1 MIFPQT
7 DTQTQTKSPLF
18 SFDLP
23 ADLPAVQEVDV
34 MTFANQFDDPSVR
47 VKIERLEHMM
57 RQFGGVTI
65 EPKHHFAKG
74 LYAREIFIPKGTL
87 LTGKIHKHEHLNI
100 VSKGDISVLTEAGP
114 QRIKAP
120 FTIVSMPGTKRVGY
134 AHEDTVWTT
143 IHATEETDLEKIEAE
158 LIAESYEDYLAWL
171 PVLTDKG

>member
-1 MIFPQT
+1 MFNQRT
-7 DTQTQTKSPLF
+7 ETQAKSPLF
-18 SFDLP
+18 TFELP
-23 ADLPAVQEVDV
+23 TYELAVPEREVDV
-34 MTFANQFDDPSVR
+34 MTFANQFDDPTVR
-47 VKIERLEHMM
+47 GQIDKLEQMM

-87 LTGKIHKHEHLNI
+87 LTGKIHKSEHLNI
-100 VSKGDISVLTEAGP
+100 ISKGEISVLTEAGP

-158 LIAESYEDYLAWL
+158 LIAESFDDYMAVV
-171 PVLTDKG
+171 PALTNKG